1 MQEKDFGELLLINN
15 NKKIYSK
22 NGVISKVYDHNF
34 YSGSD
39 VLREAMIQA
48 YAKERGLN
56 VPKVIAVYPYNGD
69 YVFELEEIKGP
80 TLADLIEKD
89 PDNKKKYIQKLISIQ
104 LDLLSHNSSNLK
116 LPKLKDKLN
125 AYVSASGLDASTRY
139 DLHVLLEKMPNH
151 YKICHGD
158 LVPHNIIYSNN
169 QYYILDWA
177 HCTRGNAS
185 ADAAMTYILTVLHG
199 DIQGANFY
207 LKEFCKKSD
216 IAIQYVQQWI
226 SVVSATKLKNTT
238 NPEQRELLMRNINVV
253 EYI

>member
-56 VPKVIAVYPYNGD
+56 VPEVIAVYPYNGD

-169 QYYILDWA
+169 YIKCCIW
-177 HCTRGNAS
+177 
-185 ADAAMTYILTVLHG
+185 
-199 DIQGANFY
+199 
-207 LKEFCKKSD
+207 
-216 IAIQYVQQWI
+216 
-226 SVVSATKLKNTT
+226 
-238 NPEQRELLMRNINVV
+238 
-253 EYI
+253 